1 MSVNVFLFLDDRQ
14 LSYQH
19 LACFCSFYTAG
30 FYLSISETTN
40 KSLLMTQHLVRTQDK
55 LGCDILVL

>member
-19 LACFCSFYTAG
+19 LARF
-30 FYLSISETTN
+30 
-40 KSLLMTQHLVRTQDK
+40 LLFLHSW
-55 LGCDILVL
+55 ILLEYF

>member
-19 LACFCSFYTAG
+19 LACFSLFLHSWILLEY
-30 FYLSISETTN
+30 SETTN

-55 LGCDILVL
+55 YFWSSF